1 MIYGKHGSQK
11 KIFFL
16 PSAERTLLQES
27 PSTAETLYWLYT
39 TFCLVVSTLNSAEEN
54 EHGMEIR

>member
-1 MIYGKHGSQK
+1 MVNTEVK
-11 KIFFL
+11 KIFFSSHLLKETL
-16 PSAERTLLQES
+16 PQVS

>member
-1 MIYGKHGSQK
+1 MVNTEVK
-11 KIFFL
+11 KKFFSSHL
-16 PSAERTLLQES
+16 LKETLLQES